1 VAIDVRR
8 NVMQRNGMDARR
20 GVVVVVVGA
29 FGQPRRPLPTL
40 VGRGSATIVSL
51 AAYRAA
57 RSIRKGHAWLELGQ
71 AGSDCD

>member
-8 NVMQRNGMDARR
+8 NVMQRNGMDAR
-20 GVVVVVVGA
+20 GGVVVVGA